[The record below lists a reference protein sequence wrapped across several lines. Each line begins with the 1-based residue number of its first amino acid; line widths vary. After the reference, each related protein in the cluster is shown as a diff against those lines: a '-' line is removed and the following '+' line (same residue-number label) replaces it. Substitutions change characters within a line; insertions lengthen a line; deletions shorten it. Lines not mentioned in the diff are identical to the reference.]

1 MTTLDKSIL
10 KRLANSYEA
19 YEHFPFVERFDQF
32 KSKKRYFLEGM
43 NDEEVMNLY
52 HEFVFYQFAYWNH
65 LVPKLSK
72 SELLAYYYKRKND

>member
-32 KSKKRYFLEGM
+32 KSKKMYFLEEM
-43 NDEEVMNLY
+43 TDAEQMKIY
-52 HEFVFYQFAYWNH
+52 HEFVFYHFVYWNH

-72 SELLAYYYKRKND
+72 SELLSYYYKRKND